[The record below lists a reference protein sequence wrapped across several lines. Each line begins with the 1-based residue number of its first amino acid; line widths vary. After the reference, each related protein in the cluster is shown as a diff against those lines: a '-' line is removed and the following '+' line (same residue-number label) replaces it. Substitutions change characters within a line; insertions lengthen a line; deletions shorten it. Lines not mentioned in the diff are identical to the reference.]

1 MKARYKY
8 PNKSI
13 VKLNLLQ
20 KTGKKELEK
29 KIYDEQYILEEVNCL
44 CGTSRYE
51 VLAERDR
58 YGIKNRTIICTDCGL
73 IRTSPRMS
81 KESYKNSIVMSI
93 GKFMWVIQISK
104 NILYGIA

>member
-8 PNKSI
+8 PNKRM

-29 KIYDEQYILEEVNCL
+29 KIYAEQYVLEEIDCL
-44 CGTSRYE
+44 CGNSRYE

-58 YGIKNRTIICTDCGL
+58 YGIKNRTVICTDCGL

-81 KESYKNSIVMSI
+81 KESYENSIVMSI